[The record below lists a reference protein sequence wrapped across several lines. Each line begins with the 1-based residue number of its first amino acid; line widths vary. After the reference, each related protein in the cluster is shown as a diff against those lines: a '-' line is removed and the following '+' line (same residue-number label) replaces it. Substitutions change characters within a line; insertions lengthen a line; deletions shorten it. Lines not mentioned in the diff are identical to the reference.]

1 MAIRKLEQSIQMDN
15 FGRVVIP
22 KKLRIKYNLEKNAP
36 IALYEYIE
44 GNGTSYLM
52 LGQNKDTTAE
62 ELLIAANVLDDLG
75 LEIPN
80 ELLEIMGD

>member
-1 MAIRKLEQSIQMDN
+1 MAIRKLDQNIKMDN
-15 FGRVVIP
+15 LGRVVIP
-22 KKLRIKYNLEKNAP
+22 KKLRIKYNLEKNSP

-44 GNGTSYLM
+44 ENGTSYLM
-52 LGQNKDTTAE
+52 LGQNRDVTAE